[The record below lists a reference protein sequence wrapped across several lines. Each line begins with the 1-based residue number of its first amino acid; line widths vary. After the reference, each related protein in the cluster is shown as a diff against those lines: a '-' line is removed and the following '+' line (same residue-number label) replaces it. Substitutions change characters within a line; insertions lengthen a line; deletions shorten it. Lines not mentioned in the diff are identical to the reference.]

1 MKIAILGT
9 GSIGSLF
16 AACLA
21 QNPDNEVL
29 CIVATESHRD
39 RINRDGI
46 TISEAD
52 GSEIRAEHLRA
63 LTGTEGETPADLV
76 IITVKSY
83 STRQAVQG
91 HPELFGPDT
100 LVLTVQNGYGNH
112 EDIRGAVED
121 DHIFLGTTSHGMNI
135 DPAGIIH
142 HAGNGPTYLGP
153 LVPEAEGAAENAAA
167 ICQVLQRAGLETHVS
182 ENIIDA
188 IYRKLLINIA
198 INPLSALNDTTNE
211 YVLRDAAVYHNARML
226 VREAIQILDLAGYH
240 YDFDEMWE
248 VIAAVAEKTG
258 KNVCSMLADVR
269 SGRPTEIRRIN
280 GAIVEMAQ
288 EMHIDAPHNRDIVHQ
303 IELQFGAE

>member
-9 GSIGSLF
+9 GSVGSLF

-21 QNPDNEVL
+21 QDPENEIL
-29 CIVATESHRD
+29 CIVNTEAHRD

-63 LTGTEGETPADLV
+63 MTGTEGESPADLV
-76 IITVKSY
+76 LVTVKTY
-83 STRQAVQG
+83 STRQAVLG

-100 LVLTVQNGYGNH
+100 LVLTIQNGFGNH
-112 EDIRGAVED
+112 EDIRGAVPD
-121 DHIFLGTTSHGMNI
+121 DHIFLGTTSHGVNI
-135 DPAGIIH
+135 DPAGKIN
-142 HAGNGPTYLGP
+142 HAGSGPTFIGP
-153 LVPEAEGAAENAAA
+153 LVPDAEGAAENAAA
-167 ICQVLQRAGLETHVS
+167 ICEVLRRAGFEADVS
-182 ENIIDA
+182 SDINDA

-226 VREAIQILDLAGYH
+226 VREAIQILELAGYH

-248 VIAAVAEKTG
+248 VIAGVAERTG

-269 SGRPTEIRRIN
+269 NGRPTEIRRIN
-280 GAIVEMAQ
+280 GAIVDIAQ
-288 EMHIDAPHNRDIVHQ
+288 AMHIDAPQNRDIVHQ
-303 IELQFGAE
+303 IELQFGSE

>member
-16 AACLA
+16 AARLA
-21 QNPDNEVL
+21 QDPSNEIL
-29 CIVATESHRD
+29 CVVATESHRD
-39 RINRDGI
+39 RINRSGI
-46 TISEAD
+46 IITEAD

-63 LTGTEGETPADLV
+63 LTGTAGETPADLV
-76 IITVKSY
+76 IVTVKTY
-83 STRQAVQG
+83 STREAVQG

-112 EDIRGAVED
+112 EDIRGIVPDA
-121 DHIFLGTTSHGMNI
+121 HIFLGTTSHGVNI
-135 DPAGIIH
+135 DASGRIN
-142 HAGNGPTYLGP
+142 HAGNGPTFVGP
-153 LVPEAEGAAENAAA
+153 LVPDSEEAGGQAAM
-167 ICQVLQRAGLETHVS
+167 ICETLNRAGLEASVS
-182 ENIIDA
+182 SDINGA

-248 VIAAVAEKTG
+248 AIAGVAEKTG

-280 GAIVEMAQ
+280 GAIVDMAQ
-288 EMHIDAPHNRDIVHQ
+288 AMRIDAPLNRDIVHQ
-303 IELQFGAE
+303 IELRFGAE

>member
-21 QNPDNEVL
+21 QDPANEIL
-29 CIVATESHRD
+29 CIVATEAHRD

-52 GSEIRAEHLRA
+52 GTEIRAEHLRA
-63 LTGTEGETPADLV
+63 LTGTEGESPADLV
-76 IITVKSY
+76 IVTVKSY
-83 STRQAVQG
+83 STRQAVHG

-112 EDIRGAVED
+112 DDIRGAVPD

-135 DPAGIIH
+135 DADGIIH
-142 HAGNGPTYLGP
+142 HAGSGPTYLGP
-153 LVPEAEGAAENAAA
+153 LVPEADGAAENAAA
-167 ICQVLQRAGLETHVS
+167 ICEVLQQAGFETFVS
-182 ENIIDA
+182 EDINDA

-226 VREAIQILDLAGYH
+226 VREAIQILDMAGYH

-248 VIAAVAEKTG
+248 VIAGVAERTG

-269 SGRPTEIRRIN
+269 NGRPTEIRRIN
-280 GAIVEMAQ
+280 GAIVEMAG
-288 EMHIDAPHNRDIVHQ
+288 EMHVDAPQNRDIVHQ